1 MCLFVAPLGIEPRS
15 WVPET
20 HILSIV
26 LRSRWECKDKTF
38 SLFSNKKCRTDPAR
52 RSLRCATQFLAAPF
66 RGPAGDNSALAP
78 RRSLERFVVTLGI
91 LPEPNPGIASPPLT
105 KVRYSSAVPGGS
117 ILKIQKP
124 HAGDA
129 SLDFISIGPL
139 KKASFL
145 HDPPEMKYPGGC
157 RGVFVLICSPA
168 RNRTWI

>member
-1 MCLFVAPLGIEPRS
+1 MFLCLFVAPLGIEPRS

-105 KVRYSSAVPGGS
+105 KVRYSYAVPGGS
-117 ILKIQKP
+117 ILKP
-124 HAGDA
+124 AGDRFA
-129 SLDFISIGPL
+129 ALRSSWRLHSEAPQEITSLRSLFLWGSILRP
-139 KKASFL
+139 
-145 HDPPEMKYPGGC
+145 H
-157 RGVFVLICSPA
+157 R
-168 RNRTWI
+168 R